1 MKRIKRKILIALACV
16 ILLPLLAFGALFA
29 IREPPDG
36 PRVDAAPGVV
46 GIEAGGAYAWIVR
59 TAHGAVLVDAG
70 LDATGAAITRRAEG
84 GGRRAPSHVHAV
96 LITHGHPDHY
106 AAARLF
112 PTATVAVG
120 SGDLAMMRGDRTHY
134 STFGRVIGAVMPL
147 PPAPMTITALRGG
160 EQLEFDGASFK
171 VIATPGHSP
180 GSVMYLYKDVL
191 FTGDSLMRK
200 KDGVTIV
207 PSFFSEDAGRNR
219 DSLRALES
227 LTFDKIA
234 DGHAGVGVRCPGEA
248 GAIPRRLVT
257 CQKASG
263 RPSGLDW
270 PGATILPDHGLPS
283 GWGGRRS
290 AWVGFARASSAH
302 C

>member
-1 MKRIKRKILIALACV
+1 MKRKILIALGCV

-29 IREPPDG
+29 TREPPDG
-36 PRVDAAPGVV
+36 PRVEAAPGVV

-59 TAHGAVLVDAG
+59 TPNGAVLVDAG
-70 LDATGAAITRRAEG
+70 LDPTGTAILAELKAEG
-84 GGRRAPSHVHAV
+84 VEPRQIHAV

-106 AAARLF
+106 GASRLF
-112 PTATVAVG
+112 PTATLAVG

-134 STFGRVIGAVMPL
+134 SAFGKVMGAVMPL
-147 PPAPMTITALRGG
+147 PPPPMTITALRGG

-180 GSVMYLYKDVL
+180 GSVMYLHKNVL

-219 DSLRALES
+219 DSLRNLES
-227 LTFDKIA
+227 LTFDTIA
-234 DGHAGVGVRCPGEA
+234 DGHAGV
-248 GAIPRRLVT
+248 
-257 CQKASG
+257 ASG
-263 RPSGLDW
+263 
-270 PGATILPDHGLPS
+270 
-283 GWGGRRS
+283 
-290 AWVGFARASSAH
+290 AREKLARFLAGS
-302 C
+302 